1 MLACSDFYALLN
13 EAGISSFAGVPDS
26 LLRNFCAYVTDH
38 APAQAHSITANEGA
52 AVALAAGRYLA
63 GGGTGLVYL
72 QNSGLGNVI
81 NPICSLADGD
91 VYSIPMLLL
100 IGWRGEPGV
109 KDEPQ
114 HITQGRNMLAVLE
127 AIGVPYEILPPD
139 RDGAAHLL
147 SRARSHMA
155 QHLSPFAII
164 VRKDTF
170 GSYDLKSVTHN
181 PYGLRRERAMA
192 QCCRSEYFLP
202 RGVPVWRRG
211 LPECSV
217 ASSSKAMME
226 AIIRGLAL
234 FLGLSFLLG
243 AFWGPGI
250 QIDGFAGATALLAR
264 AVCSERQ
271 LETLW
276 ALGLSVVGLVA
287 MIVRAGILIF
297 WEESAYVLIGQ
308 LSVIALAMLFL
319 SLSTFRLGKA
329 FLAHFGAP

>member
-1 MLACSDFYALLN
+1 
-13 EAGISSFAGVPDS
+13 
-26 LLRNFCAYVTDH
+26 
-38 APAQAHSITANEGA
+38 
-52 AVALAAGRYLA
+52 
-63 GGGTGLVYL
+63 
-72 QNSGLGNVI
+72 
-81 NPICSLADGD
+81 
-91 VYSIPMLLL
+91 
-100 IGWRGEPGV
+100 
-109 KDEPQ
+109 
-114 HITQGRNMLAVLE
+114 
-127 AIGVPYEILPPD
+127 
-139 RDGAAHLL
+139 
-147 SRARSHMA
+147 
-155 QHLSPFAII
+155 
-164 VRKDTF
+164 
-170 GSYDLKSVTHN
+170 
-181 PYGLRRERAMA
+181 
-192 QCCRSEYFLP
+192 
-202 RGVPVWRRG
+202 
-211 LPECSV
+211 
-217 ASSSKAMME
+217 ME